1 MKKVIFVVII
11 VVILFM
17 SLSNLL
23 SKNHKVNYMIK
34 TKTNKYQIEE
44 IYEKNNYLFTISD
57 KNNKKFVYQT
67 TVNSK
72 DKKIIT
78 DIVNYQDGNL
88 YCIAPVFNKSIEN
101 IVCRLGKQ
109 IVSYQYLKQKKDN
122 RIDTFINNLKKTK
135 YEINTEFLEENK
147 KVSSKNN
154 IALYGDIDENI
165 HVILWNYSRVFLIN
179 KESLTK
185 INLLKKDAYE
195 NNYSSLI
202 DKYYIVLNTDKFYYN
217 NFFVIDVLK
226 GTKSNLKIDDEI
238 SRKIYFNGDYSK
250 KLYLTDIENNKQ
262 YIINP
267 KKKQITKTEPKYYNG
282 KKLKNISIE
291 ELVKNKKYFVSK
303 QKEFNKQYHNYYVKQ
318 GKVIQKING
327 QELILLQFDNFY
339 ELKII
344 DNNIFGINDDT
355 LYMYNNKIGLKKLIS
370 NRELI
375 YNYKNIYDIYIK

>member
-226 GTKSNLKIDDEI
+226 ETKSNLKIDDEI

-303 QKEFNKQYHNYYVKQ
+303 QNEFNKQYHNYYVKQ
-318 GKVIQKING
+318 GKVIQKIND
-327 QELILLQFDNFY
+327 QELILLQFDNFH